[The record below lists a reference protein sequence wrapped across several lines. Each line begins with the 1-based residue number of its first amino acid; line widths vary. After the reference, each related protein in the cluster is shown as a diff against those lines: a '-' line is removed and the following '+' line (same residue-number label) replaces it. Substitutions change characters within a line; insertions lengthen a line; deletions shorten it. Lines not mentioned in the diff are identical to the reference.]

1 MKEWIC
7 CIILLGYTGYSR
19 HLNFKH
25 NWTNLPKLW
34 LAMGWKLESPDEWL
48 NLHFRPWTV
57 KLPPHILGHSP
68 LHSLDQ
74 VLDEKAVDVSQ
85 GMVVL
90 VITLSSW
97 EGWWRTNTACQA
109 GWLGVALLL
118 VVLGSWRRH
127 HWGHEGSLGAGWS
140 VRVGACDADGDSKGC
155 RGGDWCHWD
164 GSGRAGWVGDVLGA
178 RMSWLS

>member
-1 MKEWIC
+1 MNDWIC
-7 CIILLGYTGYSR
+7 TSGHGLLILV
-19 HLNFKH
+19 H
-25 NWTNLPKLW
+25 
-34 LAMGWKLESPDEWL
+34 
-48 NLHFRPWTV
+48 
-57 KLPPHILGHSP
+57 LPPHILGHSP

-127 HWGHEGSLGAGWS
+127 HWGLVHCCTLFLWRQHWGHEGRLGAGWS
-140 VRVGACDADGDSKGC
+140 VGVGACDADGDRIGKV
-155 RGGDWCHWD
+155 
-164 GSGRAGWVGDVLGA
+164 AVGVMDAIEMVVDEQAELGVYQVLA
-178 RMSWLS
+178 KQM